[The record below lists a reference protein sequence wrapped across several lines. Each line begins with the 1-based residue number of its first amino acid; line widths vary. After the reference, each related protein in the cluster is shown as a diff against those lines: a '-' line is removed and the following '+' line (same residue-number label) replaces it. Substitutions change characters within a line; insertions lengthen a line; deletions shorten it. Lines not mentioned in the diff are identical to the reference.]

1 MYCFFVLHHGRAVS
15 DVWHRSSVR
24 SVKYILLY
32 LFFCANP
39 RKSGV
44 LTIEVPPCYLYVV
57 VSFLFHFL
65 ETFCLHVYMYVGRN
79 MWWRRHLR
87 CFHFIF
93 EPRQFCVSMQH
104 YCSNIWIETK
114 AFVQTFW
121 IETKKNLC
129 RTKDV
134 CSDIFVLRVYS
145 ILCFNAT
152 LLFKHIT
159 HLLLQT
165 FWVRKEAFCSDI
177 IFCLIGS
184 TAEEAW
190 KNLKRMSNVWIIL
203 GCQETLHACKH
214 FDSKVFGMLTVEILH
229 QKRKK

>member
-1 MYCFFVLHHGRAVS
+1 
-15 DVWHRSSVR
+15 
-24 SVKYILLY
+24 
-32 LFFCANP
+32 
-39 RKSGV
+39 
-44 LTIEVPPCYLYVV
+44 
-57 VSFLFHFL
+57 
-65 ETFCLHVYMYVGRN
+65 
-79 MWWRRHLR
+79 
-87 CFHFIF
+87 
-93 EPRQFCVSMQH
+93 MQH
-104 YCSNIWIETK
+104 YCSNIWIATK

-121 IETKKNLC
+121 IETKKYLC
-129 RTKDV
+129 PNILVSNQDV

>member
-1 MYCFFVLHHGRAVS
+1 M
-15 DVWHRSSVR
+15 
-24 SVKYILLY
+24 
-32 LFFCANP
+32 FFCANP
-39 RKSGV
+39 WKSGV

-65 ETFCLHVYMYVGRN
+65 ETFCLHVYMYVAETCDDVDTCAVSI
-79 MWWRRHLR
+79 LV
-87 CFHFIF
+87 
-93 EPRQFCVSMQH
+93 PRQFCVSMQH
-104 YCSNIWIETK
+104 YRSNIWIETK

-121 IETKKNLC
+121 IETKKYLC
-129 RTKDV
+129 PNILVSNQDV
-134 CSDIFVLRVYS
+134 CSNIFVLRVYS

-190 KNLKRMSNVWIIL
+190 KKMKRMSNVWIIL

>member
-1 MYCFFVLHHGRAVS
+1 MEERCPYHRGPTLLFICCCFLSFPFSGNILSPRVHVRWQEHVMTLTLALFPLFSNQDNFV
-15 DVWHRSSVR
+15 
-24 SVKYILLY
+24 
-32 LFFCANP
+32 FQC
-39 RKSGV
+39 
-44 LTIEVPPCYLYVV
+44 
-57 VSFLFHFL
+57 
-65 ETFCLHVYMYVGRN
+65 
-79 MWWRRHLR
+79 
-87 CFHFIF
+87 
-93 EPRQFCVSMQH
+93 
-104 YCSNIWIETK
+104 NII
-114 AFVQTFW
+114 VQTFGLKQKLLFRHFGLKQ
-121 IETKKNLC
+121 KKIVL
-129 RTKDV
+129 KQDV